1 MPSFSH
7 TYDSRDGS
15 AASINALYVGINE
28 SDQKRFSRFLI
39 IIIIIML
46 LEHGPLPVLT
56 TSRIKIVGQVHCARP
71 DGV

>member
-15 AASINALYVGINE
+15 AASINALALYVGINE
-28 SDQKRFSRFLI
+28 SDQKRFSRFL
-39 IIIIIML
+39 IIIML

-56 TSRIKIVGQVHCARP
+56 TSRIKIVGQVRCARP